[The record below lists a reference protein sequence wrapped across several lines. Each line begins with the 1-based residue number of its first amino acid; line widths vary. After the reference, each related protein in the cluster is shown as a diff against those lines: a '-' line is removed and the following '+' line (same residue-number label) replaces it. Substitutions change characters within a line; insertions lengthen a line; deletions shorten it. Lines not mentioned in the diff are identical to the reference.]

1 MKEVIVMKLLKKLC
15 IVTLCVLFIVGAVA
29 GCSGQSDSSTP
40 TGSTTPAGKTVKVGI
55 IQYATHPSLD
65 NCYEGLVKGLKEAGF
80 VDGQNMELKTVNAQ
94 GSGETADQLAGNLVA
109 SEYDLIIGIATPAA
123 ISAYSA
129 ARNTEIPTVFCAV
142 SDPVAAQLV
151 QSLESTGT
159 NCTGSSD
166 LLNLEAQLKLIRA
179 LQPDAKKIGVLYT
192 NSEANSVSHLKK
204 LNELAPTYGFEIV
217 SSGVSSAADIPQMAA
232 DLVTKVDCI
241 NNFTDNN
248 VVDNLQVLLQKAND
262 AGIPVYGSEI
272 EQVKGGCLASET
284 LDYVAL
290 GEKTGAIA
298 ARILNGES
306 ASSLP
311 VVLVEDSYP
320 VINTDVA
327 AKLNITIPEAYSS
340 AEKVTTQES

>member
-1 MKEVIVMKLLKKLC
+1 MKSLKKVL
-15 IVTLCVLFIVGAVA
+15 IVTLCVLFVVGAVV
-29 GCSGQSDSSTP
+29 GCSSQPEDGTS
-40 TGSTTPAGKTVKVGI
+40 TGSSASGTDTVKVGI

-65 NCYEGLVKGLKEAGF
+65 NCYEGLVKGLQDAGF
-80 VDGQNMELKTVNAQ
+80 VDGQTMELKLVNAQ
-94 GSGETADQLAGNLVA
+94 GSSETADQLAGNFVA
-109 SEYDLIIGIATPAA
+109 NEYDLIVGIATPAA

-129 ARNTEIPTVFCAV
+129 ARSTEIPTVFCAV

-179 LQPDAKKIGVLYT
+179 MQPDAKKIGVLYT
-192 NSEANSVSHLKK
+192 NSEANSVSQLKK
-204 LNELAPTYGFEIV
+204 LNELAPTYGFEVV

-232 DLVTKVDCI
+232 DLVSKVDCI
-241 NNFTDNN
+241 NNFTDNT
-248 VVDNLQVLLQKAND
+248 VVDNLQVLLQQANA

-290 GEKTGAIA
+290 GEKTGALA
-298 ARILNGES
+298 ARILKGES

-320 VINTDVA
+320 VVNTDVA
-327 AKLNITIPEAYSS
+327 AQLNITIPDAYASV
-340 AEKVTTQES
+340 EKVTTQES